1 MFVRLFSI
9 LLFLSLFIRP
19 ASAHLPG
26 GPKKGESGRKT
37 VSVPVQDFTLTDQD
51 GKEFRFQSLRGKVV
65 LITFIFTTCPDF
77 CPLLTAKLS
86 HIQQKLQAE
95 RKNGY
100 FLLTITT
107 DPEIDKPS
115 VLKSYGERYRADLR
129 SWAFLTGD
137 KKNLTK
143 VWDTFGVKVKRLS
156 NGQVQHT
163 GLTVLVDREG
173 IQRVNYFGDRWQE
186 KEILKDLETLAAGGS
201 TGSSP

>member
-9 LLFLSLFIRP
+9 LFFLSLFIRP

-26 GPKKGESGRKT
+26 GPKKGESARKT

-86 HIQQKLQAE
+86 HIQRKLQAE
-95 RKNGY
+95 RKDGY

-115 VLKSYGERYRADLR
+115 VLKSYGERYRVDLR

-137 KKNLTK
+137 EKDLSK
-143 VWDTFGVKVKRLS
+143 VWDTFGVKVKKLS
-156 NGQVQHT
+156 NGQVHHT

-186 KEILKDLETLAAGGS
+186 KEILKDLETLAAGG
-201 TGSSP
+201 